1 MVNVVGW
8 VKQRAARSNVGWVKR
23 SAAPPETGKSAARK
37 STARKSWWDRAAL
50 VPPYF
55 AKPTP
60 GLKVYDVLRP
70 GGRRRFHLR
79 TNPDGAAVL
88 LIDAMDAIHLNPTA
102 ALLAQLA
109 LEEVPLA
116 RAAAVLRSRFRG
128 VGAAESRAAA
138 RQVYALI
145 ERLTDLG
152 NGDELYC
159 GAGVSPAHEINAGE
173 TPAREINA
181 GVSPAREINA
191 GETPA
196 PQFTGTCPTCGLRE
210 ETVQW
215 SPPFSVPVSAPYK
228 ADLAL
233 SYGCNNRCPHCYNQC
248 QRTAPSAS
256 AVAGRLDRVNSP
268 LSSLPSPLSLDQWQ
282 KVLDRLAAVGIPHI
296 IFTGGEPT
304 LCDGLPDLIRRATE
318 LGLVSGLN
326 TNGRRLSDPAF
337 VRSLSEAG
345 LDHVQITLQSPD
357 PAIHD
362 AMSGTAAFNETLRGV
377 ENSLAAGLHTITN
390 TTLTRQN
397 VAGAARLVEFLHG
410 LGVRTFA
417 CNGMIFSGG
426 GQTCGDAIAAERLA
440 PVLAQ
445 VRDRAVE
452 LKMRFLWYTPT
463 EYCRLSPVEL
473 ELGPRRCNA
482 GEYSICIEPNGDVI
496 PCQSYYVAAGNILR
510 DRWEDIWE
518 STLFRGFRRRTADPR
533 AAGLPERCWDCPDLP
548 ICGGGCPLEREH
560 DKTSCSH
567 APRGNTLPGRS
578 ASVPLEIVRR

>member
-1 MVNVVGW
+1 MR
-8 VKQRAARSNVGWVKR
+8 QA
-23 SAAPPETGKSAARK
+23 AAPPETGKSTARK
-37 STARKSWWDRAAL
+37 STSRKSWWDRAPL
-50 VPPYF
+50 VPPNA
-55 AKPTP
+55 AKPKP

-79 TNPDGAAVL
+79 TNTDGAAVL

-128 VGAAESRAAA
+128 VGAAEARAAA

-145 ERLTDLG
+145 ERLSDL
-152 NGDELYC
+152 
-159 GAGVSPAHEINAGE
+159 
-173 TPAREINA
+173 
-181 GVSPAREINA
+181 
-191 GETPA
+191 
-196 PQFTGTCPTCGLRE
+196 TGTCPTCGLRE

-228 ADLAL
+228 VDLAM

-248 QRTAPSAS
+248 QRTAPPAT
-256 AVAGRLDRVNSP
+256 AGAGRFDYTQSLFSP
-268 LSSLPSPLSLDQWQ
+268 PSSLLSLNQWQ
-282 KVLDRLAAVGIPHI
+282 QVLDRMAAIGIPHVV
-296 IFTGGEPT
+296 FTGGEPT
-304 LCDGLPDLIRRATE
+304 LCAELPDLIRRATA

-337 VRSLSEAG
+337 ARSLSEAG

-357 PAIHD
+357 AAVHD
-362 AMSGTAAFNETLRGV
+362 AMSGAAAFDETVAGV
-377 ENSLAAGLHTITN
+377 KNSLAAGLHTITN
-390 TTLTRQN
+390 TTLTQQN
-397 VAGAARLVEFLHG
+397 VAGAGRLVEFLHG

-417 CNGMIFSGG
+417 CNGMIYSGG
-426 GQTCGDAIAAERLA
+426 GQTCGDAIAVERLA

-518 STLFRGFRRRTADPR
+518 SALFRGFRCRTADPR

-548 ICGGGCPLEREH
+548 LCGGGCPLEREH
-560 DKTSCSH
+560 DNNRNIENATSK
-567 APRGNTLPGRS
+567 
-578 ASVPLEIVRR
+578 